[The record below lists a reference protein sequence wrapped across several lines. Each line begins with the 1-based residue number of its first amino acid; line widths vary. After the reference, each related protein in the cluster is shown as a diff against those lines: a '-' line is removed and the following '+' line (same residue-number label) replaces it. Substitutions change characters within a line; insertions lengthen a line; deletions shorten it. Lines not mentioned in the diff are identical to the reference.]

1 MHMMMMI
8 NVRIKNKTPVN
19 SIVLAFVDVVMNGGV
34 MVCMFVTCLL
44 FERVDSRID
53 LLQIHLHVVCDAL
66 H

>member
-1 MHMMMMI
+1 MHMMMI
-8 NVRIKNKTPVN
+8 NVKIKNKTPVN

-44 FERVDSRID
+44 LERVDSRIN